1 MRKRISAIL
10 LLLCLVFTS
19 VPSAKA
25 DEDWYTY
32 TYNFWKDEAASPD
45 AYSVEQV
52 LYGRSFGDEVGVF
65 WNPESLFEID
75 DLLYVVDSKNN
86 RIVELQ
92 WKNGE
97 FELVRVIY
105 NVQVANDKKDIMR
118 CGENDEITLSFLQPG
133 DIFVKEMDR
142 ETRIKVYGSY
152 IGELYVPEEEPE
164 ENGETESTGTT
175 EDNSG
180 STSDGED
187 AKEGDDAVGAEPT
200 ETTGETTTPATTTPA
215 KAKKP
220 QNIVKKTL
228 YKDYDIFIADTQN
241 HRIIHC
247 DYNLNVIGVLD
258 NPQDETLAENYEF
271 LPARFIVDEANRYY
285 VQATNINAGLME
297 FTKDGTFNGYIG
309 ASPVTISF
317 IQRIWRR
324 IQSKEQ
330 RARTKQYVPTEYN
343 NITMDSKGFLYVTT
357 NSLTDREIA
366 EGTGKPIRKLNAMGT
381 DILIRNGNAYPI
393 GDLKTGTGTS
403 ITGASEFVDVVTF
416 ENETYACLDNKR
428 GRIFVYD
435 FQGNMLYAFGNTGM
449 HEGSFQNPSAI
460 VKLDEQTLAVLDRF
474 CGTIT
479 IFTMTNYGKLVNEA
493 LSLYRIGHYDESADI
508 WQEVLKYNGNCELAY
523 VGIGRALLRKG
534 EYKEAMKNFEIV
546 RDSQNY
552 SKAFKYYREQ
562 VVEENIVW
570 FIIVLAVLIV
580 LPKLIRKIIRV
591 RKEIIEA

>member
-10 LLLCLVFTS
+10 LLLCLVFTT

-32 TYNFWKDEAASPD
+32 TFNFWKDEAASPD

-52 LYGRSFGDEVGVF
+52 LYGRSFGEEVGVF
-65 WNPESLFEID
+65 WNPESLFVIE

-133 DIFVKEMDR
+133 DIFVKKMDR

-164 ENGETESTGTT
+164 ENGETESTGTK

-220 QNIVKKTL
+220 QNVVKKTL

-258 NPQDETLAENYEF
+258 NPKDETLAENYEF

-317 IQRIWRR
+317 IQRIWGR

-366 EGTGKPIRKLNAMGT
+366 EGIGKPIRKLNAMGT

-393 GDLKTGTGTS
+393 GDLKTGTGTK

-449 HEGSFQNPSAI
+449 QEGSFQNPSAI

>member
-65 WNPESLFEID
+65 WNPESLFVID

-164 ENGETESTGTT
+164 ENGETESTETT

-403 ITGASEFVDVVTF
+403 ITGTSEFVDVVTF

-449 HEGSFQNPSAI
+449 HEGSFKNPSAI